1 MLRTCSVCVCV
12 IGSTMQ
18 PVLSFLFNSCLPIRE
33 GHVWGKEIV
42 KGNMSS
48 FRQFPLILI
57 SVLGWQGPDWDVSHG
72 DLTLYISQV
81 LVLKVLIICSPNLED
96 MMSNNLTGP
105 FFVSP
110 NGWLNH
116 QYNFGL

>member
-1 MLRTCSVCVCV
+1 
-12 IGSTMQ
+12 MQ
-18 PVLSFLFNSCLPIRE
+18 TVLSFLFNSCLPTRE

-48 FRQFPLILI
+48 FRQFPLILS

-96 MMSNNLTGP
+96 MMSNNLT
-105 FFVSP
+105 FFFFLLM
-110 NGWLNH
+110 G
-116 QYNFGL
+116 GLTTSIILAFEVCTLEQKIEATVVNR

>member
-1 MLRTCSVCVCV
+1 
-12 IGSTMQ
+12 MQ

-48 FRQFPLILI
+48 FHQFPLILS

-105 FFVSP
+105 FFFLVMGGSTTSIILAFEGVP
-110 NGWLNH
+110 SNKKEKLQW
-116 QYNFGL
+116 